1 MIKSILVPLDGSP
14 FAEQALPWAAC
25 LAKVCGAHL
34 ELVRV
39 HDPVPPWTIATEG
52 AVAATTVD
60 PTIRDAEEQY
70 LANCAARLEEGGFAG
85 VTRKLIEGDVV
96 EQIACHAEDNAFGL
110 VVLAT
115 HGRGA
120 ISRLWLGS
128 VSDALVRRLTV
139 PVLLIRPTEGTAVPR
154 AERFRKVFV
163 ALDGST
169 ESESAIAPALALA
182 DPKGCEVVLL
192 RVVPAGPDRRRRGH
206 VRRHAIDDT
215 LTKALVEQAETYLEG
230 VAARLREA
238 DGQGVGAGRRRA
250 GGGAGGAA
258 RGGARRRGT
267 RGARHARRAWAP
279 PDGARQRRRQGAA
292 RCRSPRPPDAGA
304 GAPLSRAASRR
315 RGHGFRRRHG
325 TVPA

>member
-1 MIKSILVPLDGSP
+1 MIKSILVPLDGSS

-25 LAKVCGAHL
+25 LSKVCGAHL

-70 LANCAARLEEGGFAG
+70 LANCAARLEEGGFTG
-85 VTRKLIEGDVV
+85 VTRKLLEGDVV

-154 AERFRKVFV
+154 ADRFRKVFV

-182 DPKGCEVVLL
+182 DPKGCEVALL
-192 RVVPAGPDRRRRGH
+192 RVVPPVPIAGDAGMSVAMPM
-206 VRRHAIDDT
+206 DDT
-215 LTKALVEQAETYLEG
+215 LTKALVEQAESYLEG
-230 VAARLREA
+230 VAARLRGPTVKVSARVVVEPGVAQAVLHEA
-238 DGQGVGAGRRRA
+238 SLAGAELVALATHG
-250 GGGAGGAA
+250 A
-258 RGGARRRGT
+258 RGLRRMVLGSVADKVL
-267 RGARHARRAWAP
+267 RGADRPVLLTRVPERR
-279 PDGARQRRRQGAA
+279 
-292 RCRSPRPPDAGA
+292 
-304 GAPLSRAASRR
+304 
-315 RGHGFRRRHG
+315 
-325 TVPA
+325 

>member
-1 MIKSILVPLDGSP
+1 MIKSILVPLDGSQ

-34 ELVRV
+34 ELARV

-70 LANCAARLEEGGFAG
+70 LANCAARLQEGGFTG
-85 VTRKLIEGDVV
+85 VTHALLEGDVV

-154 AERFRKVFV
+154 AERVRKLFV

-169 ESESAIAPALALA
+169 ESESALAPALALA

-192 RVVPAGPDRRRRGH
+192 RVVPPVPIAGDAGMSAAMPM
-206 VRRHAIDDT
+206 DDT

-230 VAARLREA
+230 AAARLRKPTVKVSMRVVVEPGVAQAVLHEA
-238 DGQGVGAGRRRA
+238 SLAGAELVALATHG
-250 GGGAGGAA
+250 A
-258 RGGARRRGT
+258 RGLRRMVLGSVADKVL
-267 RGARHARRAWAP
+267 RGA
-279 PDGARQRRRQGAA
+279 D
-292 RCRSPRPPDAGA
+292 RPVLLTRVPE
-304 GAPLSRAASRR
+304 
-315 RGHGFRRRHG
+315 RG
-325 TVPA
+325 